1 MKITHASSFG
11 AGKGGDSVGDIVGD
25 DEYRRWRQVL
35 VIILF
40 FFSHLG
46 LQLTLKVGAIQRHAN
61 APASKQNVV
70 VEVDVFFLA
79 MVAQLGVGGCGAVH
93 DGDTGVLNVVQL
105 EVENGE
111 ERTRGEDGE
120 APVEEEPVGE
130 ENRLVIGRPGTHRGR
145 RSLTSEPQVGHK

>member
-1 MKITHASSFG
+1 M
-11 AGKGGDSVGDIVGD
+11 GDIVGDIVGD
-25 DEYRRWRQVL
+25 DEYRRWRQGL
-35 VIILF
+35 V
-40 FFSHLG
+40 

-105 EVENGE
+105 KVENGE

-130 ENRLVIGRPGTHRGR
+130 ENRISHW
-145 RSLTSEPQVGHK
+145 

>member
-1 MKITHASSFG
+1 MSTEG
-11 AGKGGDSVGDIVGD
+11 GGKDL
-25 DEYRRWRQVL
+25 Y
-35 VIILF
+35 
-40 FFSHLG
+40 

-61 APASKQNVV
+61 APASEQHVV

-120 APVEEEPVGE
+120 EQVEKEQVEEYNGGVQLEK
-130 ENRLVIGRPGTHRGR
+130 NRLAIVRPCTHRGR
-145 RSLTSEPQVGHK
+145 KSLTSEPQVGHK

>member
-1 MKITHASSFG
+1 M
-11 AGKGGDSVGDIVGD
+11 GD

-105 EVENGE
+105 EVEREGKNKSGNHGE
-111 ERTRGEDGE
+111 EQVEKE
-120 APVEEEPVGE
+120 QVEEYNGGVQLEKK
-130 ENRLVIGRPGTHRGR
+130 RLAIVRPCTHRGR
-145 RSLTSEPQVGHK
+145 KSLTSEPQVGHK

>member
-1 MKITHASSFG
+1 M
-11 AGKGGDSVGDIVGD
+11 GD

-111 ERTRGEDGE
+111 ERNQLRR
-120 APVEEEPVGE
+120 
-130 ENRLVIGRPGTHRGR
+130 NQWGR
-145 RSLTSEPQVGHK
+145 RTG

>member
-1 MKITHASSFG
+1 M
-11 AGKGGDSVGDIVGD
+11 GDIVGD

-35 VIILF
+35 VIILY

-61 APASKQNVV
+61 APASEQNVV

-93 DGDTGVLNVVQL
+93 DGDTGELNVAQL
-105 EVENGE
+105 EVE
-111 ERTRGEDGE
+111 RGGKE
-120 APVEEEPVGE
+120 PVEEEPVGE
-130 ENRLVIGRPGTHRGR
+130 ENRLVIGRPCTHRGR

>member
-1 MKITHASSFG
+1 MSTEG
-11 AGKGGDSVGDIVGD
+11 GGKDL
-25 DEYRRWRQVL
+25 Y
-35 VIILF
+35 
-40 FFSHLG
+40 

-105 EVENGE
+105 KVENGE
-111 ERTRGEDGE
+111 ERTRGEDGK
-120 APVEEEPVGE
+120 EPVG